1 MGYWHAHAGGHI
13 VYRALSAGEMESS
26 RAGYGI
32 VRGAGITTPTQ
43 HVMGSKHP
51 MNPFV
56 STTRSLE
63 SAQFFAT
70 HGGVKPLGIIVMI
83 DLSKVTQPV
92 LDVSTPATASTVLNH
107 PRAVNFAVKHQEVLI
122 QGGVNPEAFIW
133 VVEG

>member
-1 MGYWHAHAGGHI
+1 MLVHAAHI
-13 VYRALSAGEMESS
+13 VYRALRAGELESI

-32 VRGAGITTPTQ
+32 VRSAGITTPTQ

-70 HGGVKPLGIIVMI
+70 HGGVKPPGIIVVI

-107 PRAVNFAVKHQEVLI
+107 PRAINFAVKHQEVLI
-122 QGGVNPEAFIW
+122 QGGVNPEACIG

>member
-1 MGYWHAHAGGHI
+1 M
-13 VYRALSAGEMESS
+13 VYRALRAGEMASI
-26 RAGYGI
+26 RGGYGI

-51 MNPFV
+51 ENPFV

-70 HGGVKPLGIIVMI
+70 HGGLKPPGSIVVI
-83 DLSKVTQPV
+83 DLSKVVQPI

-107 PRAVNFAVKHQEVLI
+107 PRAMNFAVKHQEVLI
-122 QGGVNPEAFIW
+122 QGGVNPEAIIG
-133 VVEG
+133 VIEG